1 MSEITKNELVRI
13 IKAHDA
19 QGAYYLYGND
29 EYNIQKL
36 KNALVESVVD
46 AGSQEL
52 NLHSFE
58 GRSDIG
64 EIIEACEA
72 LPVFAEK
79 MCVTVRDFDIDSVRP
94 AADKLKELYAEIEA
108 LPDTTVLIFFTQ
120 NTDICAGKK
129 APTDKNKKLVEL
141 IKKHGTVLKADT
153 PTASDA
159 AKEITAVCRDNG
171 CEIDRK
177 AAELIFMRTAGD
189 MGLAVNEAEK
199 MCAYANGRKI
209 TADDVL
215 LLTPEQDDT
224 KVYALTDAIAAN
236 DLNKAIAVYNK
247 LIDNRTDPVYL
258 LYVITGSINDIYR
271 ARAALDSGHS
281 VNDVSADFGYPKI
294 LSFRV
299 SNAFKSAGRTNT
311 AHMRH
316 CMEILLK
323 ADLAIKTGAGAPETI
338 LESAV
343 IQMLEGRNRR

>member
-29 EYNIQKL
+29 EYSIQKL

-46 AGSQEL
+46 AGSQAL
-52 NLHSFE
+52 NLHVFD
-58 GRSDIG
+58 GKDDIG
-64 EIIEACEA
+64 EIVEACEA

-79 MCVTVRDFDIDSVRP
+79 MCVTVCDLDIDTVRP
-94 AADKLKELYAEIEA
+94 AADRIKELCAEIEN
-108 LPDTTVLIFFTQ
+108 LPDTTVLIFYTQ
-120 NTDICAGKK
+120 NCDICGGKK
-129 APTDKNKKLVEL
+129 TPTDKNRKLTETV
-141 IKKHGTVLKADT
+141 KKHGTLLKIDT
-153 PTASDA
+153 PSASEA
-159 AKEITAVCRDNG
+159 AKELAAVCRDYG
-171 CEIDRK
+171 CDIDRR

-199 MCAYANGRKI
+199 LCAYADGRKI
-209 TADDVL
+209 TADDVM

-236 DLNKAIAVYNK
+236 DLNKAVAIYNK

-271 ARAALDSGHS
+271 ARAALDSGRS
-281 VNDVSADFGYPKI
+281 VNDTVSDFGYPKA

-299 SNAFKSAGRTNT
+299 TNAFKSAGRTDT
-311 AHMRH
+311 ARMRR
-316 CMEILLK
+316 CMDILLK

-343 IQMLEGRNRR
+343 IQMIGGKGR